1 MVKRNYVVVIQ
12 LVNKLQKFLGD
23 LLSHWNLTNEI
34 FDEIVRC
41 CTNKLLL
48 LLLNDT
54 FSRDHSLH
62 KLSVVGD

>member
-23 LLSHWNLTNEI
+23 LLSHWNLSNEI

-41 CTNKLLL
+41 CTNKLLWL
-48 LLLNDT
+48 LLLNEE

-62 KLSVVGD
+62 KLRR